1 MTHAEILRE
10 SAIRLEQAIT
20 ENNLEVAHQVMDER
34 LMLLQQI
41 TLENS
46 YTMELVETAKETF
59 HHNEKLML
67 IVSEKKND
75 IQRKL
80 HDVVIAD
87 KATQLYKVHSR

>member
-1 MTHAEILRE
+1 MTHAEILKE

-20 ENNLEVAHQVMDER
+20 ENNLDLAHQVMDER
-34 LMLLQQI
+34 LMLLQQL

-46 YTMELVETAKETF
+46 YTMELVEIAKEMF
-59 HHNEKLML
+59 NHNEKLML
-67 IVSEKKND
+67 IVSQRKDD

>member
-1 MTHAEILRE
+1 
-10 SAIRLEQAIT
+10 
-20 ENNLEVAHQVMDER
+20 
-34 LMLLQQI
+34 
-41 TLENS
+41 
-46 YTMELVETAKETF
+46 MELVETAKETF

-67 IVSEKKND
+67 LVSQKKDD

>member
-20 ENNLEVAHQVMDER
+20 ESNLELAHQVMDER
-34 LMLLQQI
+34 LMLLQQL

-46 YTMELVETAKETF
+46 YTMELVEIAKEMF
-59 HHNEKLML
+59 NHNEKLML
-67 IVSEKKND
+67 IVSQRKDD

>member
-10 SAIRLEQAIT
+10 SAIRLELAIT
-20 ENNLEVAHQVMDER
+20 ENNLDFAHQIMDER
-34 LMLLQQI
+34 LMLLQQL

-46 YTMELVETAKETF
+46 YSIELIEAAKETLN
-59 HHNEKLML
+59 HNEKLML
-67 IVSEKKND
+67 IVSQKKVD
-75 IQRKL
+75 IQRRL

>member
-1 MTHAEILRE
+1 MTHAEILKE

-20 ENNLEVAHQVMDER
+20 ENNLDLAHQVMDER
-34 LMLLQQI
+34 LMLLQQL

-46 YTMELVETAKETF
+46 YTMELVETAKEMF
-59 HHNEKLML
+59 FHNEKLML
-67 IVSEKKND
+67 MVSKKKDD